1 MNTHNTTQIEHS
13 LLWSSFLALARQMNL
28 IFQKKLWFVM
38 LEQFLMKYIWGMTGG
53 WWVVHGGL
61 VCEVTVL

>member
-1 MNTHNTTQIEHS
+1 M
-13 LLWSSFLALARQMNL
+13 ALARQMNL